1 MTGDAPVC
9 WAIVPAAGVGRRMGS
24 EAPKQYLLLQG
35 QTILDRTIG
44 RLLEVPQIRQLR
56 VVVSADDGW
65 WGASLF
71 SADSRVVRV
80 TGGAERCHSVL
91 NALHAL
97 STTASADDWVL
108 VHDAA
113 RPCVRPAD
121 IGRLIAALSGHSVG
135 GLLAVPLHD
144 TIKQATSEG
153 RVQATLPRETLWRAY
168 TPQMF
173 RLGELTQA
181 LKQALGAGQRVT
193 DEASAMELAGWQPLL
208 VEGAADNIK
217 ITRPEDLELAA
228 FYLQRQRAEGRGP
241 RAKE

>member
-1 MTGDAPVC
+1 
-9 WAIVPAAGVGRRMGS
+9 MGG
-24 EAPKQYLLLQG
+24 EVPKQYLLLQG

-44 RLLEVPQIRQLR
+44 RLLEVPQIHQLQ

-71 SADSRVVRV
+71 RDDSRVVRV

-97 STTASADDWVL
+97 PMAASSDDWVL

-121 IGRLIAALSGHSVG
+121 IGRLIAMLAGHSMG

-144 TIKQATSEG
+144 TIKQATREG
-153 RVQATLPRETLWRAY
+153 SVLATLPRETLWRAY

-173 RLGELTQA
+173 RLGELTRA
-181 LKQALGAGQRVT
+181 LEQALGAGQEVT
-193 DEASAMELAGWQPLL
+193 DEASAMELAGRQPLL

-217 ITRPEDLELAA
+217 ITRPEDLALAA
-228 FYLQRQRAEGRGP
+228 FYLQQQRAEGRGP
-241 RAKE
+241 RAKD